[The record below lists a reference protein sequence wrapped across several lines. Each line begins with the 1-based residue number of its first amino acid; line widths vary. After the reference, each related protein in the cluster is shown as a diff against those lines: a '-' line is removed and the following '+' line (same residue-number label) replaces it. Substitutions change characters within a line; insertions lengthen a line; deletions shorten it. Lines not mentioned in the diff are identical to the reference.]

1 MTKALPLLLVVSALL
16 AGCGSGAREAGPVP
30 TPTATQPVEPAESAS
45 TEGETNTGKTT
56 SGETESEEPAS
67 GEAPT
72 QPGAPVVCEPQSG
85 GEDGVFMNLTDVR
98 VGAHDGYDRIV
109 FEFDAPK
116 PNPAGNGGI
125 PFYEIRQAKPP
136 FTQDASGLPLEV
148 VGDSFVQIVMQGA
161 TGYDFD
167 GNPTYGG
174 SQTLTPGFG
183 TLAQAVQAGDFEA
196 TLSWV
201 LGLSRPT
208 CWQVQ
213 ELHHPE
219 RLVIDFHHV

>member
-1 MTKALPLLLVVSALL
+1 MTKALPLLLLISALL
-16 AGCGSGAREAGPVP
+16 AGCGSGASEAGPVP
-30 TPTATQPVEPAESAS
+30 TATPAVEPAESEPATS
-45 TEGETNTGKTT
+45 TSEEGETSSTGSESVTA
-56 SGETESEEPAS
+56 TESKP
-67 GEAPT
+67 P
-72 QPGAPVVCEPQSG
+72 APVVCEPQTG

-109 FEFDAPK
+109 FEFTEPK

-125 PFYEIRQAKPP
+125 PYYEIRQAKPP
-136 FTQDASGLPLEV
+136 FTQDPSDMPLDV
-148 VGDSFVQIVMQGA
+148 YGDAFVQLVVQGA

-167 GNPTYGG
+167 GNPTYDG
-174 SQTLTPGFG
+174 SRVVTPGFG
-183 TLAQAVQAGDFEA
+183 TLAQAAQSGDFEA
-196 TLSWV
+196 TLSWI

-213 ELHHPE
+213 ELHNPD

>member
-1 MTKALPLLLVVSALL
+1 MTKALPLLLVVAALL

-45 TEGETNTGKTT
+45 TEGESSSGKTT
-56 SGETESEEPAS
+56 SGKPTTEET
-67 GEAPT
+67 PT
-72 QPGAPVVCEPQSG
+72 PPPAPVVCEPETG

-109 FEFDAPK
+109 FEFEAPR

-136 FTQDASGLPLEV
+136 FTKDPSDLPLDV
-148 VGDSFVQIVMQGA
+148 VGDAFVQIVMQGA
-161 TGYDFD
+161 TGHDFD
-167 GNPTYGG
+167 GNQTYAG

-183 TLAQAVQAGDFEA
+183 TLAQAAQAGDFEA

-201 LGLSRPT
+201 FGLSRPT

-213 ELHHPE
+213 ELHGPE
-219 RLVIDFHHV
+219 RLVIDFQHV

>member
-1 MTKALPLLLVVSALL
+1 MTKALPLLLMISALL

-30 TPTATQPVEPAESAS
+30 TATPAVEPAESEPAASTSEEGETSSVKSGGAS
-45 TEGETNTGKTT
+45 TETDAQ
-56 SGETESEEPAS
+56 PA
-67 GEAPT
+67 P
-72 QPGAPVVCEPQSG
+72 PPVVCEPQSG

-109 FEFDAPK
+109 FEFTEPK

-125 PFYEIRQAKPP
+125 PYYEIRAAKPP
-136 FTQDASGLPLEV
+136 FTQDPSDMPLEV
-148 VGDSFVQIVMQGA
+148 YGDAFVHLVVQGA

-174 SQTLTPGFG
+174 SRVLTPGFG
-183 TLAQAVQAGDFEA
+183 TLAQAAQSGDFEA
-196 TLSWV
+196 TLSWIM
-201 LGLSRPT
+201 GLSRPT
-208 CWQVQ
+208 CWNVQ
-213 ELHHPE
+213 ELHNPD